1 MNRLLL
7 VCVATLTLLFADLS
21 LHASPACAANPM
33 VKVET
38 SEGTFEVELY
48 PDKARQSV
56 LNFLYYVKAGHYIDT
71 IFHRVMPG
79 FVVQGGGFDKK
90 MKQRPT
96 SRKPVQNEANNG
108 LSNTRYTVA
117 LARTQ
122 DPHSA
127 TSQFYVNLNDNKALD
142 FQSPTTQGYGY
153 AVFGKVVKGMDV
165 VDRIAAKPTG
175 DVGGHQNVPLTPVII
190 KNITPIE

>member
-7 VCVATLTLLFADLS
+7 VCVASLTLLFAGIS
-21 LHASPACAANPM
+21 LQSSPACAANPT

-38 SEGTFEVELY
+38 SEGNFTVELY

-56 LNFLYYVKAGHYIDT
+56 LNFLYYVKAGHYTNT
-71 IFHRVMPG
+71 IFHRVIPG
-79 FVVQGGGFDKK
+79 FVAQGGGFDTE

-127 TSQFYVNLNDNKALD
+127 TSQFYVNLGDNKALD
-142 FQSPTTQGYGY
+142 FKAPTRDGYGY
-153 AVFGKVVKGMDV
+153 AVFGKVIEGMDV
-165 VDRIAAKPTG
+165 VDRIAAQPTG
-175 DVGGHQNVPLTPVII
+175 DVGGHQNVPLTPIII
-190 KNITPIE
+190 KNITAVE